1 MFSIKERVFII
12 EQYFKTKS
20 CNAVRNQFRG
30 KFSKEGPT
38 DSGISRLVKK
48 FLRTASVERMRN
60 KRKRTVLTSQKLN
73 HIKESFDKNPRK
85 SMKQRSLEENIQI
98 SQQSLRNAAKL

>member
-1 MFSIKERVFII
+1 MFSVPERVLIT
-12 EQYFKTKS
+12 EEYFKTKS

-48 FLRTASVERMRN
+48 FI
-60 KRKRTVLTSQKLN
+60 
-73 HIKESFDKNPRK
+73 IKS
-85 SMKQRSLEENIQI
+85 I
-98 SQQSLRNAAKL
+98 SI

>member
-12 EQYFKTKS
+12 EEYFKTKS

-30 KFSKEGPT
+30 KFSKEEPT

-48 FLRTASVERMRN
+48 FRRTGSVERMRYK
-60 KRKRTVLTSQKLN
+60 KREQ
-73 HIKESFDKNPRK
+73 F
-85 SMKQRSLEENIQI
+85 
-98 SQQSLRNAAKL
+98 